1 MVSAT
6 LSEGFS
12 VLYVIFTDRLYSSP
26 ARAIDLECVCGVRII
41 LFELN
46 DFHLDILHA
55 GST

>member
-1 MVSAT
+1 VVSAT